1 MANGENS
8 KKKILMVDDDEIHL
22 EIAESLLEGE
32 YEIFKATSGF
42 ETLEFLNKNHFVLH
56 LILLDIIMIE
66 MNGWEVFKKI
76 REIADYKDV
85 PIAFL
90 TSVNEAGEKRKAL
103 ALGAAEYITKPYDAE
118 YLQNTIR
125 EILKNSKSK

>member
-1 MANGENS
+1 MTKNE
-8 KKKILMVDDDEIHL
+8 KKKILMVDDDEVHL
-22 EIAESLLEGE
+22 EIAEALLEGE
-32 YEIFKATSGF
+32 YEVFKATSGF
-42 ETLEFLNKNHFVLH
+42 ETLEFLNKNQFIPD

-76 REIADYKDV
+76 REIAEYKDV

-90 TSVNEAGEKRKAL
+90 TSVNEEGEKRKAL

-125 EILKNSKSK
+125 EILKNSKN

>member
-1 MANGENS
+1 MTKNE
-8 KKKILMVDDDEIHL
+8 KKKILMVDDDEVHL
-22 EIAESLLEGE
+22 EIAEALLEGE

-42 ETLEFLNKNHFVLH
+42 ETLEFLNKNLFIPD

-76 REIADYKDV
+76 REIAEYKDV

-90 TSVNEAGEKRKAL
+90 TSVNEEGEKRKAL

-125 EILKNSKSK
+125 EILKNSKN